1 MKKYFVI
8 SDIHSFFS
16 PMIKS
21 LNEAGYQKDNRE
33 HILIILGDL
42 FDRGDETV
50 KLYEYLK
57 TIPKDRLV
65 LIKGNHELL
74 YEELLMKTFPDNYDF
89 SNKTVKTFCDI
100 ANSVLIKKGII
111 ENRFDDHELYRS
123 FYSYYIAVS
132 PLDTWKEILRLVKG
146 SNITKF
152 ILNKASWLKYYELGK
167 YIFVHSFI
175 PTKLK
180 EDIKTKYGDKFQS
193 EDPIYYEFDNDW
205 RKIENWDSALWGC
218 PFRQY
223 KAGLFKPEENKGKVL
238 VCGHWHTSDFFKF
251 LDANFSYEHK
261 CGPIYLSPHLIAID
275 GGVIWSKETGYVHQ
289 QNVLVIEEDKIGV

>member
-57 TIPKDRLV
+57 TIPKDRLI

-89 SNKTVKTFCDI
+89 SNNTVKTFCDI
-100 ANSVLIKKGII
+100 ANSELIRKGII
-111 ENRFDDHELYRS
+111 ENRHNDKELYRS
-123 FYSYYIAVS
+123 FYSYYSEIS
-132 PLDTWKEILRLVKG
+132 PLDTWKEILSLVEE
-146 SNITKF
+146 SEITKF
-152 ILNKASWLKYYELGK
+152 IKNKSNWLNYYELGN

-193 EDPIYYEFDNDW
+193 EDPTYYEFDSYWRKCNDW
-205 RKIENWDSALWGC
+205 NRALWGC
-218 PFRQY
+218 PFAQY
-223 KAGLFKPEENKGKVL
+223 KAGLFKPEESKGKIL

-261 CGPIYLSPHLIAID
+261 CGPIYLSPHLIGID
-275 GGVIWSKETGYVHQ
+275 GGVIWNKETGYVHQ